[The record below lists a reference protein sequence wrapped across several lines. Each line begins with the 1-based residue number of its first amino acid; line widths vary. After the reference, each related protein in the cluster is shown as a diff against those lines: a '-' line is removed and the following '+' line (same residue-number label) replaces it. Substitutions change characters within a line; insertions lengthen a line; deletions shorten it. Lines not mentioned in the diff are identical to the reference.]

1 MINRKYVTLKNGL
14 KLVFI
19 NDNTKHIQY
28 AEIKIRYGGRTK
40 KVKVNNELIVIP
52 DGVAHLLEHTVYENT
67 IYGNL
72 NNFFKD
78 NYIDSNAFT
87 SYDDTCYYIETV
99 FDFKEHLIELIKA
112 VNTPVFTDEQ
122 IEHIKLP
129 IYEEIKSVKDKKYK
143 KFADA
148 KIHNALLDNDFID
161 NVGTK
166 ESIENINKDYLMN
179 IYNIFYQPSNQ
190 IITISG
196 NYDIKEITKVIE
208 DTYNE
213 LNKESIPFEVIKDD
227 NSISFRKD
235 IVNIVDPKY
244 NEVYNIAFKIDASKF
259 QLEDIRKIKYY
270 LNYYLSS
277 HFDDNSD
284 AFKEVLDKGYSKY
297 SFGRNVS
304 FDFIDNVIMM
314 DIDLETT
321 NIKEVKKIILD
332 TLNKKDIDEN
342 NFKLRHKAV
351 VIDRIMRLDNI
362 YKVLSE
368 YSYNIARYDFD
379 GIDTVEFV
387 DELNPKECLEYINKL
402 DFSHYC
408 ELIQTKE

>member
-143 KFADA
+143 NYFDA
-148 KIHNALLDNDFID
+148 
-161 NVGTK
+161 
-166 ESIENINKDYLMN
+166 YL
-179 IYNIFYQPSNQ
+179 
-190 IITISG
+190 
-196 NYDIKEITKVIE
+196 K
-208 DTYNE
+208 
-213 LNKESIPFEVIKDD
+213 L
-227 NSISFRKD
+227 
-235 IVNIVDPKY
+235 
-244 NEVYNIAFKIDASKF
+244 FKHLTHI
-259 QLEDIRKIKYY
+259 
-270 LNYYLSS
+270 
-277 HFDDNSD
+277 
-284 AFKEVLDKGYSKY
+284 
-297 SFGRNVS
+297 
-304 FDFIDNVIMM
+304 
-314 DIDLETT
+314 
-321 NIKEVKKIILD
+321 
-332 TLNKKDIDEN
+332 
-342 NFKLRHKAV
+342 
-351 VIDRIMRLDNI
+351 
-362 YKVLSE
+362 
-368 YSYNIARYDFD
+368 
-379 GIDTVEFV
+379 
-387 DELNPKECLEYINKL
+387 
-402 DFSHYC
+402 
-408 ELIQTKE
+408 

>member
-1 MINRKYVTLKNGL
+1 MQVNSPPYKSTPLYIICKKKRK
-14 KLVFI
+14 
-19 NDNTKHIQY
+19 
-28 AEIKIRYGGRTK
+28 
-40 KVKVNNELIVIP
+40 
-52 DGVAHLLEHTVYENT
+52 
-67 IYGNL
+67 
-72 NNFFKD
+72 
-78 NYIDSNAFT
+78 
-87 SYDDTCYYIETV
+87 
-99 FDFKEHLIELIKA
+99 
-112 VNTPVFTDEQ
+112 
-122 IEHIKLP
+122 
-129 IYEEIKSVKDKKYK
+129 
-143 KFADA
+143 
-148 KIHNALLDNDFID
+148 
-161 NVGTK
+161 
-166 ESIENINKDYLMN
+166 
-179 IYNIFYQPSNQ
+179 IYN
-190 IITISG
+190 
-196 NYDIKEITKVIE
+196 
-208 DTYNE
+208 
-213 LNKESIPFEVIKDD
+213 
-227 NSISFRKD
+227 
-235 IVNIVDPKY
+235 
-244 NEVYNIAFKIDASKF
+244 
-259 QLEDIRKIKYY
+259 YY

-277 HFDDNSD
+277 HFDDNSE